1 MCTLMSTRA
10 RTIVSFVLAS
20 ASYPRLFILGAL
32 CSHLGTLPNQRDAIF
47 AVAFQL
53 TCEYRSTLVMAH
65 SSNDVIAL
73 NLYREQRRKNSR
85 KRQLPVLPIIF
96 RTWLEEID
104 RSPRPFLKSCPRNL
118 NTQRMARMFFF
129 SFFFFINVI
138 CHRLIFVNCKNIRQ
152 VYPLEISSIFSLSGS
167 LKQFSPRVE
176 NKVNEEVQIAGK
188 REIKVIF

>member
-1 MCTLMSTRA
+1 MAPCSLGRRRDAISSICKRSNRISLVSGLFVPLERHSHNRGMYTYARMHMCTLMSTRA

-129 SFFFFINVI
+129 LFFF
-138 CHRLIFVNCKNIRQ
+138 H
-152 VYPLEISSIFSLSGS
+152 
-167 LKQFSPRVE
+167 
-176 NKVNEEVQIAGK
+176 
-188 REIKVIF
+188 